1 MRTLIIEKKEKYTLQ
16 QLRGLNGLTKEELS
30 RKSNVTSR
38 TISSYETD
46 IEKMRNGKYSTLEK
60 LAQALGVRVA
70 DIFLDPDS
78 EKPKQFREL
87 QNA

>member
-1 MRTLIIEKKEKYTLQ
+1 MTVEKKEKYTLQ
-16 QLRGLNGLTKEELS
+16 QLRGLNGLSKEALS

-38 TISSYETD
+38 TILSYEAD

-60 LAQALGVRVA
+60 LAQALGVRVS

-78 EKPKQFREL
+78 EKPKRIKEL
-87 QNA
+87 QRA

>member
-1 MRTLIIEKKEKYTLQ
+1 MIIEKKEKYTLQ

-38 TISSYETD
+38 TISSYEMD

-78 EKPKQFREL
+78 EKPKQFKQL
-87 QNA
+87 QNV

>member
-1 MRTLIIEKKEKYTLQ
+1 MITDKKEKYTLQ

-38 TISSYETD
+38 TILSYEAD

-60 LAQALGVRVA
+60 LAQALGVRVS

-78 EKPKQFREL
+78 EKPKQFGEL
-87 QNA
+87 QKV